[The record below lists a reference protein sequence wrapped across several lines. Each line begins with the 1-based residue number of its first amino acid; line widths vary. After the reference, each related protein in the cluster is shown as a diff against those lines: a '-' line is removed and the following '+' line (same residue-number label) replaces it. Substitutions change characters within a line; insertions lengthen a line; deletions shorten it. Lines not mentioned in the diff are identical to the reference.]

1 MFVLRHVRTRHVHKR
16 RVRLDD
22 TVVAKVL
29 ECHKVFSLTDAVK
42 KSAAKRQRAEVS
54 VVWVIGQCLDG
65 IWVVFGY
72 LGGRLADC
80 CAYLSMTPRSCLA
93 RGRRSGTCPTS

>member
-1 MFVLRHVRTRHVHKR
+1 MLVLRHVRPSHVHEG

-29 ECHKVFSLTDAVK
+29 ECHEGFSLADAVQ

-54 VVWVIGQCLDG
+54 VEVACG
-65 IWVVFGY
+65 
-72 LGGRLADC
+72 
-80 CAYLSMTPRSCLA
+80 
-93 RGRRSGTCPTS
+93 

>member
-42 KSAAKRQRAEVS
+42 KSAAKRQGAEVS
-54 VVWVIGQCLDG
+54 VSERVWVIGQVFGRYLGG
-65 IWVVFGY
+65 IWVFGWET
-72 LGGRLADC
+72 G
-80 CAYLSMTPRSCLA
+80 
-93 RGRRSGTCPTS
+93 

>member
-1 MFVLRHVRTRHVHKR
+1 MLVLRHIRTGHVHQW

-29 ECHKVFSLTDAVK
+29 ECHEVFSLADAVQ

-54 VVWVIGQCLDG
+54 VEVACG
-65 IWVVFGY
+65 
-72 LGGRLADC
+72 
-80 CAYLSMTPRSCLA
+80 
-93 RGRRSGTCPTS
+93 

>member
-1 MFVLRHVRTRHVHKR
+1 MFVLRHVRPRHVHEW

-29 ECHKVFSLTDAVK
+29 ECHEVFSLTDAVQ

-54 VVWVIGQCLDG
+54 VEVACG
-65 IWVVFGY
+65 
-72 LGGRLADC
+72 
-80 CAYLSMTPRSCLA
+80 
-93 RGRRSGTCPTS
+93 

>member
-1 MFVLRHVRTRHVHKR
+1 MLVLRHVRTRHVHEG

-29 ECHKVFSLTDAVK
+29 ECHEVFSLADAVK

-54 VVWVIGQCLDG
+54 VV
-65 IWVVFGY
+65 
-72 LGGRLADC
+72 
-80 CAYLSMTPRSCLA
+80 
-93 RGRRSGTCPTS
+93 